1 MTRTRNACVALI
13 PVIAVALVTVG
24 TVLGGS
30 GWPLLAAGA
39 LLVYGA
45 MGATWPEREPWP

>member
-1 MTRTRNACVALI
+1 VSRTRNLCVALI
-13 PVIAVALVTVG
+13 PILSVALVAVG

-45 MGATWPEREPWP
+45 MGATWPGRETWT

>member
-1 MTRTRNACVALI
+1 VSRTRNACVALI
-13 PVIAVALVTVG
+13 PILVVVLVAVG

-30 GWPLLAAGA
+30 GWPLLAAGV

-45 MGATWPEREPWP
+45 MGATWPEREPWR